1 MMIRTFA
8 HARAALIGN
17 PSDGYNGKTISFTF
31 SNFFAEVELY
41 ETPELELLPN
51 PSDHSLFSS
60 IESLAYDV
68 NQRGYYG
75 GIRLIKATIKR
86 FYDYCL
92 ENDLYL
98 HKSNF
103 TIRYKSNIPH
113 LVGLAGSS
121 AIVTSCM
128 KALLEFYDVSVPK
141 PILAETILEV
151 ETQELGISA
160 GLQDRVAQVYQGL
173 VYMDFDKDLMKKQG
187 YGNYKN
193 IDANLLPNL
202 YIAYQ
207 KDLSE
212 ISGIV
217 HSDLRSRYNRKNE
230 EVHNAMDFWAGLTD
244 KVYDMIIDGKGD
256 DIGDLLNANFD
267 MREKICNISDGNIS
281 MIQAARSAGASA
293 KFTGSGG
300 AIIGTYKDEDMF
312 EKIVQKTRKLGVEV
326 IKPEIVI

>member
-1 MMIRTFA
+1 MIKTVA

-31 SNFFAEVELY
+31 GNFFAEVDLY
-41 ETPELELLPN
+41 ETPDLEILPN

-68 NQRGYYG
+68 NQLGYYG

-86 FYDYCL
+86 FYDYCV
-92 ENDLYL
+92 ENDIYL

-103 TIRYKSNIPH
+103 TVRYKSNIPH

-128 KALLEFYDVSVPK
+128 KALLEFYDVSIPK
-141 PILAETILEV
+141 PVLAEIILEV
-151 ETQELGISA
+151 ETKELGISA

-173 VYMDFDKDLMKKQG
+173 VYMDFDKKLMDRQG
-187 YGNYKN
+187 FGNYKN
-193 IDANLLPNL
+193 INANLLPNL

-212 ISGIV
+212 ISEIV
-217 HSDLRSRYNRKNE
+217 HSDLRSRYNRGNE
-230 EVHNAMDFWAGLTD
+230 DVHKAIDFWADLTD
-244 KVYDMIIDGKGD
+244 KVYNMLINGRGKE
-256 DIGDLLNANFD
+256 IGELINANFD
-267 MREKICNISDGNIS
+267 MRAKVCQISEGNIN
-281 MIQAARSAGASA
+281 MVKAARAAGASA

-300 AIIGTYKDEDMF
+300 AIIGTYDDEEMF
-312 EKIVQKTRKLGVEV
+312 DKIVLNTRKFGVQV
-326 IKPEIVI
+326 IKPEIVV

>member
-1 MMIRTFA
+1 MMIKTLA

-31 SNFFAEVELY
+31 GNFFAEVDLY
-41 ETPELELLPN
+41 ETPDLEILPN

-60 IESLAYDV
+60 IKSLAYDV
-68 NQRGYYG
+68 NQLGYYG

-86 FYDYCL
+86 FYDYCV
-92 ENDLYL
+92 ENDIYL

-103 TIRYKSNIPH
+103 TVRYKSNIPH

-128 KALLEFYDVSVPK
+128 KALLELYDVSIPK
-141 PILAETILEV
+141 PVMAEIILEV

-160 GLQDRVAQVYQGL
+160 GLQDRVAQVYQGV
-173 VYMDFDKDLMKKQG
+173 VYMDFNKKLMDKQG
-187 YGNYKN
+187 YGHYKN
-193 IDANLLPNL
+193 INANLLPNL

-217 HSDLRSRYNRKNE
+217 HGDLRSRYNRGNE
-230 EVHNAMDFWAGLTD
+230 DVHSAIDFWTDLTD
-244 KVYDMIIDGKGD
+244 KVHDMIVDGNGNE
-256 DIGDLLNANFD
+256 IGELLNANFD
-267 MREKICNISDGNIS
+267 MRAKVCRISDGNMN
-281 MIQAARSAGASA
+281 MINAARVAGASA

-312 EKIVQKTRKLGVEV
+312 DKIVLNTRKFGIEV
-326 IKPEIVI
+326 IKPEIVV